1 MGATVLLSF
10 MKRFCTIKSSFLTQQ
25 QWYRLITSD
34 LELASA
40 ISMIV
45 LSPVMRRTASWV
57 SSCFGGLFSLSTP
70 EVRSVCPEPGIVRQL
85 TFVSKYLFFVDFVGS
100 HMHMEP
106 SRGKRGIRYTL
117 FWPQQEANWD
127 KIRSFEA
134 KSAESP
140 LRNKPNSNF
149 LWWITLIMTTLWWL
163 ILTHWGHIQVM
174 TSNILIGIWISGKM
188 PSPHPYSREFKTT
201 TVFVTLWSHLS
212 KICVCQVWS
221 LEPHASPL

>member
-85 TFVSKYLFFVDFVGS
+85 TFVSKYLFFVDFDGGVTHAHG
-100 HMHMEP
+100 P
-106 SRGKRGIRYTL
+106 FSRQKRYQIYTL
-117 FWPQQEANWD
+117 
-127 KIRSFEA
+127 
-134 KSAESP
+134 
-140 LRNKPNSNF
+140 L
-149 LWWITLIMTTLWWL
+149 
-163 ILTHWGHIQVM
+163 
-174 TSNILIGIWISGKM
+174 
-188 PSPHPYSREFKTT
+188 TT
-201 TVFVTLWSHLS
+201 TAGSNPAKDKVKTW
-212 KICVCQVWS
+212 
-221 LEPHASPL
+221 

>member
-100 HMHMEP
+100 HILMEP

-117 FWPQQEANWD
+117 FWPQQQEVIRPKTRLKHGNFSQEAWCG
-127 KIRSFEA
+127 K
-134 KSAESP
+134 
-140 LRNKPNSNF
+140 RNNQAS
-149 LWWITLIMTTLWWL
+149 MY
-163 ILTHWGHIQVM
+163 LT
-174 TSNILIGIWISGKM
+174 
-188 PSPHPYSREFKTT
+188 
-201 TVFVTLWSHLS
+201 
-212 KICVCQVWS
+212 
-221 LEPHASPL
+221 